1 LKEEGP
7 MPLRVNE
14 ITSNVEVMG
23 GETSITDRE
32 IEKIVRIALARVKEE
47 LEHQMRIS
55 EEISIRDQ
63 ASEIEP
69 Y

>member
-1 LKEEGP
+1 

-23 GETSITDRE
+23 DETQPSGVE
-32 IEKIVRIALARVKEE
+32 IENIFRKMLARVKEE
-47 LEHQMRIS
+47 LKHEQRIS
-55 EEISIRDQ
+55 EENTIRDQ
-63 ASEIEP
+63 ASEVEP